1 MKAHLFKD
9 LTLLVPLRPFALSM
23 AIALALLSEGAH
35 AQPAPT
41 EEAPPASTPAAPS
54 RPVVVPMTPGSELRQ
69 GTTKPAAPRPTKP
82 RIVSAPGAEPVET
95 TTAPAKPIPG
105 VGNLQPERPARN
117 AKADYSF
124 CNRTS
129 YALSIAVG
137 IRNGGLLSTRGWW
150 IVPAGE
156 CRVVIKGELKQ
167 PTFYTF
173 ARSSFAHSG
182 SIRTW
187 GGSQTLCTGKGTFQA
202 TSDGSDQCGPGYE
215 AQGFARV
222 DTEGKTAWTTT
233 LTETPGF
240 KSLDQARVAG
250 LQRLLGDL
258 GRFEGTIDGVPG
270 PKFAESLG
278 QVRTAL
284 SVPMND
290 ASGLYNK
297 LLAEAAKNQA
307 GAGLTFCNRTQDIIF
322 SALGLE
328 AQGKKR
334 SMGWWRLQ
342 PGQCEKVIKD
352 RLTERY
358 VYAFAAADRAE
369 GVAETWGGTK
379 QFCTRDATFE
389 IDDASDCQGRS
400 FKSTGFL
407 EIDTGGRPGL
417 TFEFAARKDASQ

>member
-1 MKAHLFKD
+1 MIV
-9 LTLLVPLRPFALSM
+9 LLRRLALSIG
-23 AIALALLSEGAH
+23 IALALASGGAH
-35 AQPAPT
+35 AQPAPA
-41 EEAPPASTPAAPS
+41 EEAPPPSTPP
-54 RPVVVPMTPGSELRQ
+54 RPVVMPMTPGTELRQ
-69 GTTKPAAPRPTKP
+69 QSAQPPSSRPTKP
-82 RIVSAPGAEPVET
+82 RIVSAPG
-95 TTAPAKPIPG
+95 TAPADTATKPTPTN
-105 VGNLQPERPARN
+105 GNLQPERPVRN
-117 AKADYSF
+117 AKSDFSF

-129 YALSIAVG
+129 FALSIAVG

-182 SIRTW
+182 PIRTW
-187 GGSQTLCTGKGTFQA
+187 GGSQTLCTGKGTFSA
-202 TSDGSDQCGPGYE
+202 TGDGSDQCGPGYE
-215 AQGFARV
+215 GQGFARV

-233 LTETPGF
+233 LAESPGYN
-240 KSLDQARVAG
+240 SLDQARVAG
-250 LQRLLGDL
+250 LQRLLADL
-258 GRFEGTIDGVPG
+258 GRFEGVVDGVPG
-270 PKFAESLG
+270 PKFNEALG

-284 SVPMND
+284 GVASTD

-328 AQGKKR
+328 SQGKKR

-352 RLTERY
+352 RLTDRF

-400 FKSTGFL
+400 FKGTGFL

-417 TFEFAARKDASQ
+417 TFEFAGRKDASQ

>member
-1 MKAHLFKD
+1 MIAS
-9 LTLLVPLRPFALSM
+9 LRR
-23 AIALALLSEGAH
+23 LALLTGVAFTLLSGLAA
-35 AQPAPT
+35 AQPA
-41 EEAPPASTPAAPS
+41 EETPPPATTP
-54 RPVVVPMTPGSELRQ
+54 RPVVMPMTPGSELRQ
-69 GTTKPAAPRPTKP
+69 PTKPATTRTSKP
-82 RIVSAPGAEPVET
+82 RIVSAPGTTPAEAVPKPS
-95 TTAPAKPIPG
+95 PA
-105 VGNLQPERPARN
+105 VASLQPPRQPRS
-117 AKADYSF
+117 AKSDYEF

-156 CRVVIKGELKQ
+156 CRIVIKGELKQ

-182 SIRTW
+182 PIRTW
-187 GGSQTLCTGKGTFQA
+187 GGTQTLCTGKGTFQA
-202 TSDGSDQCGPGYE
+202 TSDGSSQCGPGYE
-215 AQGFARV
+215 SQGFAKV

-233 LTETPGF
+233 LAETPGF

-250 LQRLLGDL
+250 LQRLLADL
-258 GRFEGTIDGVPG
+258 GRFEGTIDGAVG
-270 PKFAESLG
+270 PKLIEALG

-284 SVPMND
+284 GIAPND
-290 ASGLYNK
+290 AVGLYNK

-328 AQGKKR
+328 SEGKKR

-352 RLTERY
+352 RLTDRF

-369 GVAETWGGTK
+369 GVGETWGGTK

-417 TFEFAARKDASQ
+417 TFEFAARREEAPAQ

>member
-1 MKAHLFKD
+1 
-9 LTLLVPLRPFALSM
+9 LLVPLRPFALSLVV
-23 AIALALLSEGAH
+23 ALALANGAAH

-41 EEAPPASTPAAPS
+41 EEAPAPAATSQPP
-54 RPVVVPMTPGSELRQ
+54 RPVVVPMTPGTELRQ
-69 GTTKPAAPRPTKP
+69 GAPKPAAPKPSKP
-82 RIVSAPGAEPVET
+82 RIVSAPGAASAD
-95 TTAPAKPIPG
+95 TAPAKPVPG

-182 SIRTW
+182 AIRTW

-222 DTEGKTAWTTT
+222 DTDGKTAWTTT
-233 LTETPGF
+233 LTETPGY
-240 KSLDQARVAG
+240 KSLDQARIAG
-250 LQRLLGDL
+250 LQRLLADL
-258 GRFEGTIDGVPG
+258 GRFEGTIDGVAG
-270 PKFAESLG
+270 PKFAEALT
-278 QVRTAL
+278 QVRGAL
-284 SVPMND
+284 GVALND
-290 ASGLYNK
+290 ATGLYNK

-358 VYAFAAADRAE
+358 VYAFAAADRSE
-369 GVAETWGGTK
+369 GAETWGGTK

>member
-1 MKAHLFKD
+1 VKPRDFKD
-9 LTLLVPLRPFALSM
+9 LDSLFASLRQFALS
-23 AIALALLSEGAH
+23 IGLALVAASGAAR
-35 AQPAPT
+35 AQPAEDT
-41 EEAPPASTPAAPS
+41 APASTPQ
-54 RPVVVPMTPGSELRQ
+54 RPVVMPMTPGSELREQ
-69 GTTKPAAPRPTKP
+69 TKPARSKP
-82 RIVSAPGAEPVET
+82 RIVSAPGAAT
-95 TTAPAKPIPG
+95 TEAPAKPIPG
-105 VGNLQPERPARN
+105 VGNLQPDRPQRN
-117 AKADYSF
+117 AKSDYTF

-137 IRNGGLLSTRGWW
+137 IRNGGLLATRGWW

-182 SIRTW
+182 AIRTW
-187 GGSQTLCTGKGTFQA
+187 GGTQTLCTGKGTFQA
-202 TSDGSDQCGPGYE
+202 TSDGSNQCGPGYE

-233 LTETPGF
+233 LAETPGF
-240 KSLDQARVAG
+240 KSLDQARIAG
-250 LQRLLGDL
+250 VQRLLADL
-258 GRFEGTIDGVPG
+258 GRFEGAIDGVPG
-270 PKFAESLG
+270 PKFVEALG

-284 SVPMND
+284 GLPSND
-290 ASGLYNK
+290 ATGLYNK

-307 GAGLTFCNRTQDIIF
+307 GAGLTFCNRTQDIIW
-322 SALGLE
+322 SALGIE
-328 AQGKKR
+328 SQGKKR

-352 RLTERY
+352 RLIERY
-358 VYAFAAADRAE
+358 VYAFAAADRTE

-389 IDDASDCQGRS
+389 IDDATDCQGRS

-417 TFEFAARKDASQ
+417 TFEFAARREEPAPQ